1 MTGPVASSRAPWSSS
16 TQCERIPFPWGSLS
30 CGGPPPMGVLLPRSP
45 SPVGGPSPMGVPL
58 PWGSLSPWGCC
69 LIALDFQTPQLV
81 TNDWMI
87 QPPLSPAHVILQP
100 PGNVHYLCSPRLTQL
115 VEDKCLLPGWGAP
128 PSTLHTVAHA
138 SDRGTPLSWG
148 GTFLNQAE
156 ALEEGESQESQA

>member
-1 MTGPVASSRAPWSSS
+1 MTGPVASSRALWSSS
-16 TQCERIPFPWGSLS
+16 TQCERIPLPWGSLS
-30 CGGPPPMGVLLPRSP
+30 CGGPPPVGVLLPWSP

-100 PGNVHYLCSPRLTQL
+100 PGNVHYLCSPRLTQS
-115 VEDKCLLPGWGAP
+115 VEDKCLLPGRGAP

-148 GTFLNQAE
+148 GNFLNQAE